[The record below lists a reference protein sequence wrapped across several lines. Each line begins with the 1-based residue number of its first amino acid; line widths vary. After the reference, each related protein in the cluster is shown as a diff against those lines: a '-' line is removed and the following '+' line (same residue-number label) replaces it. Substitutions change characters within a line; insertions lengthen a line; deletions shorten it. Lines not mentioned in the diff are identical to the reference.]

1 MRRERKKEKA
11 INMQNNYENGEEEVL
26 ARVRELLVEQ
36 YGEDLLEQV
45 AQEKLRTYLTDYDG
59 AVTMALPE
67 VLLTVLQTK
76 NEQEEEYDDYD
87 EEEVE

>member
-45 AQEKLRTYLTDYDG
+45 AQEKLRTCLTDYDG

>member
-1 MRRERKKEKA
+1 
-11 INMQNNYENGEEEVL
+11 MQNNYENGEEEVL